1 MYGRDYDGK
10 TLNFEASGGL
20 TNASLV
26 MQDKQTDTYWSLMK
40 GQAMAGTM
48 KGQSL
53 NELPIGEKTTW
64 KKWRTKH
71 PNTKVL
77 SVDSKED
84 APDMYQDYI
93 RNQNGFRG
101 LNAKDR
107 RLETKTPIFAFRHG
121 EKTYAVPY
129 SAFQSGGVFDLPDGS
144 QVFLY
149 RAVNDDLFRSTS
161 VFISKIGFAKVNET
175 WKETKSGNAFDETTR
190 LFGDNVP
197 RLKGFDTFW
206 YNWSLNNPETEL
218 LRVNSSAKKSQP
230 PNDQSTPEE

>member
-64 KKWRTKH
+64 KQWRTKH
-71 PNTKVL
+71 PYTKIL

-84 APDMYQDYI
+84 AQDAYQSYFRD
-93 RNQNGFRG
+93 QKGFRG

-107 RLETKTPIFAFRHG
+107 RLDTKTPIFAFRHG

-129 SAFQSGGVFDLPDGS
+129 SKSQSGGVFDLPDGS

-149 RAVNDDLFRSTS
+149 RAGNDDLFRSTS
-161 VFISKIGFAKVNET
+161 VFISKSGFAKDNET
-175 WKETKSGNAFDETTR
+175 WKETETGNAFDETTR
-190 LFGDNVP
+190 LFGDNVQ

-218 LRVNSSAKKSQP
+218 LGENSDAENAKLR
-230 PNDQSTPEE
+230 NEGTDQK